1 MALTPKMMNFCDEYL
16 KNGGNA
22 TEAYVAAYNWN
33 GSTPGAQVEASRL
46 LARDDIQAY
55 LVKLRKPI
63 EKAVKRKIINERE
76 YKKKLI
82 QKRIDE
88 CVVKGDDAAIARY
101 IEIWN
106 KMDGEYVNINKD
118 ITDHDDDIK
127 NLDTATLLQLVG
139 GESLP
144 KAE

>member
-1 MALTPKMMNFCDEYL
+1 MLTQKQMNFCKAYIE
-16 KNGGNA
+16 NGGHA
-22 TEAYVAAYNWN
+22 TDAYLEAYNWTGGRN
-33 GSTPGAQVEASRL
+33 GAQVEASRL
-46 LARDDIQAY
+46 LDNEDVQAY

-82 QKRIDE
+82 QDRINE
-88 CVVKGDDAAIARY
+88 CVERGDDAAIARY
-101 IEIWN
+101 LEIWN

-118 ITDHDDDIK
+118 ITDHDAEIK
-127 NLDTATLLQLVG
+127 NLDTATLQL
-139 GESLP
+139 LA